1 MLKSVNVKI
10 RILTTT
16 MSKILQFIRHSKS
29 SWQFQV
35 DDHDRPLKK
44 RGVNDALLVSKHLKT
59 ILLKPDVIF
68 CSSAQRTKST
78 ATLFVDILELKN
90 VNFEVKKALY
100 DFSGPSVLDAI
111 KTCDD
116 SVTVLMLFG
125 HNYALTNLCNSL
137 GNISID
143 NVTTS
148 GFVQIEFDQNSW
160 KNIQNGKTTKIVFPK
175 HLK

>member
-1 MLKSVNVKI
+1 MK
-10 RILTTT
+10 
-16 MSKILQFIRHSKS
+16 KILQFIRHSKS
-29 SWQFQV
+29 SWQFDV

-44 RGVNDALLVSKHLKT
+44 RGVNDAVLIAKHLQTK
-59 ILLKPDVIF
+59 ILKPDVIF

-78 ATLFVDILELKN
+78 AMLFVDNLELKN
-90 VNFEVKKALY
+90 VKFEVKKSLY
-100 DFSGPSVLDAI
+100 DFSGSSVLKTI
-111 KTCDD
+111 KNCDD
-116 SVTVLMLFG
+116 SVSIIMLFG
-125 HNYALTNLCNSL
+125 HNFALTNLCNSL
-137 GNISID
+137 GNIAID

>member
-1 MLKSVNVKI
+1 
-10 RILTTT
+10 

-29 SWQFQV
+29 SWQFKV

-44 RGVNDALLVSKHLKT
+44 RGVHDAVLVSKHLKNN
-59 ILLKPDVIF
+59 ILKPDVIF
-68 CSSAQRTKST
+68 CSSSQRTKST
-78 ATLFVDILELKN
+78 AMLFVDILELKN
-90 VNFEVKKALY
+90 VNFEEKKALY
-100 DFSGPSVLDAI
+100 DFSGPSVLNAI

-116 SVTVLMLFG
+116 AVTVLMLFG

-137 GNISID
+137 GNMAID